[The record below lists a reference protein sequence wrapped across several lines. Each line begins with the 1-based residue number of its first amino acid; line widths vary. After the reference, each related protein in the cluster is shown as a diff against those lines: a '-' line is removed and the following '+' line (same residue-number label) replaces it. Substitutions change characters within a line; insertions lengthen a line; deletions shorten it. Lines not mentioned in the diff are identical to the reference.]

1 MNPWYLGF
9 SLKDGH
15 TGHKLVID
23 EAGDEYQEFMRL
35 FFIINSK
42 NKTIR
47 LDS

>member
-1 MNPWYLGF
+1 MLERAREQGI
-9 SLKDGH
+9 DGH

-23 EAGDEYQEFMRL
+23 EAGDEYQGFMRL